1 MKSLPDFLKG
11 MTFPTSQSTK
21 SGVTTTITDVTSHVT
36 KNLERLKLNHLIAIG
51 GDDTL
56 SYAAKL
62 DKLGVKVIAIPK
74 TMDNDVRNTEY
85 CIGFSTA
92 ITRAMDAIEASAP
105 RWDRMSALACSACSA
120 VMPAIPRSTRP
131 MSRQSAARF
140 PNISL
145 NSTS

>member
-62 DKLGVKVIAIPK
+62 DKLGVKVIAVPK
-74 TMDNDVRNTEY
+74 GVFVRPWLSPSSKSK
-85 CIGFSTA
+85 I
-92 ITRAMDAIEASAP
+92 
-105 RWDRMSALACSACSA
+105 
-120 VMPAIPRSTRP
+120 VPRSFRT
-131 MSRQSAARF
+131 
-140 PNISL
+140 N
-145 NSTS
+145 